1 MSSDRYTTLCTE
13 KNLKNLVYRPTEADI
28 LKARQKAAR
37 RTQLTES
44 RDVEAKKRE
53 EEAKIQGV
61 RVAMELAEKEALDKE
76 KSGFLSAGRN
86 YISEIGNLLKE
97 EILLDDQEDDISK
110 LFTDSRECLRGLH
123 RFASGDDEGS
133 RSIFLKLQELSDKL
147 LEESK
152 CNAMRWVNGIS
163 SPQVNDLSPF
173 IEQIPTVKKKS
184 PKSIGPKTS
193 IQITRVLM
201 TSPKTVWGSLT
212 RFVKHVM
219 MRVNNNMSRRK
230 QQQDQVKGYLDANG
244 TSTTASVSFP
254 VSVTSVS
261 SSTSN
266 NSSNNRPRP
275 QSEIMKEV
283 IDHLAKVNLGIDE
296 VLAGSGVGREDSEFV
311 CCVTNPE
318 RVGKLEYFSD
328 SRRECKGGIAPKDH
342 LSLEE
347 SLLFRNL
354 TTKKF
359 LSSAYG
365 NSAQSNV
372 GLGNPKK
379 ESYKISEPTETEV
392 VL

>member
-1 MSSDRYTTLCTE
+1 
-13 KNLKNLVYRPTEADI
+13 
-28 LKARQKAAR
+28 
-37 RTQLTES
+37 
-44 RDVEAKKRE
+44 
-53 EEAKIQGV
+53 
-61 RVAMELAEKEALDKE
+61 
-76 KSGFLSAGRN
+76 
-86 YISEIGNLLKE
+86 
-97 EILLDDQEDDISK
+97 
-110 LFTDSRECLRGLH
+110 
-123 RFASGDDEGS
+123 
-133 RSIFLKLQELSDKL
+133 
-147 LEESK
+147 
-152 CNAMRWVNGIS
+152 
-163 SPQVNDLSPF
+163 
-173 IEQIPTVKKKS
+173 
-184 PKSIGPKTS
+184 
-193 IQITRVLM
+193 M
-201 TSPKTVWGSLT
+201 TSPKTVWDSLT

-219 MRVNNNMSRRK
+219 VRVNFNMSRRK
-230 QQQDQVKGYLDANG
+230 QQQDQVQGYLDANG

-275 QSEIMKEV
+275 QSEIMKDV

-318 RVGKLEYFSD
+318 RVGKLEYFSV
-328 SRRECKGGIAPKDH
+328 SRRECKGGIASKDH

-379 ESYKISEPTETEV
+379 ESYKISEPMETEV